1 MLFEREALTPEGRLQ
16 VLTSLFNRVARGA
29 TPPLEKG
36 HVPQNVLE
44 AYGDLN
50 SHIRFILE
58 AAGKRTAERSAHTR
72 LRKVEKLLDEL
83 PEAIVQTLPA
93 APEENWLLLYR
104 RLVALYEMLDDPDVG
119 MDAEEFAA
127 IVQKMVQLA
136 DAVAH
141 ESAVEVGAASMFTLL
156 LMQIHLH
163 RYAPRKKK
171 STRRR
176 GKKKTKRS

>member
-1 MLFEREALTPEGRLQ
+1 MLFEREALTPEGRMR
-16 VLTSLFNRVARGA
+16 VLSSLFNRVARA
-29 TPPLEKG
+29 SVSPPERG
-36 HVPQNVLE
+36 HVPQVVLE
-44 AYGDLN
+44 TYGELN
-50 SHIRFILE
+50 SHVRYILE
-58 AAGKRTAERSAHTR
+58 AAGKRSVERATHAR

-136 DAVAH
+136 DAVAG
-141 ESAVEVGAASMFTLL
+141 ESAVEVSAASMFTLL

-171 STRRR
+171 KQRRR
-176 GKKKTKRS
+176 NKKKTKRN